1 VERGK
6 TYLGMYRAIEGLES
20 TRFIAVL
27 QVNMFFSIKRLQD
40 IMPQF
45 LVKWLGKF
53 RELTIQRFSALQKEA
68 ESRP

>member
-1 VERGK
+1 M
-6 TYLGMYRAIEGLES
+6 YLGMYRAIEGPVS
-20 TRFIAVL
+20 TRFITVL

-53 RELTIQRFSALQKEA
+53 RDLTLHRFSAFQQEA

>member
-1 VERGK
+1 M
-6 TYLGMYRAIEGLES
+6 YFGMYRLIEGPVS

-53 RELTIQRFSALQKEA
+53 RDLTLHRFSSFQAA
-68 ESRP
+68 ESQP